1 MVNSYISMKQNENGN
16 SLVAQWLRIRLA
28 GDVGLI
34 PGWGTRIPPASG
46 QLRPLSCNCGARV
59 LRSPRAPQL
68 GRPTHHSEDPEQQT
82 E

>member
-1 MVNSYISMKQNENGN
+1 MKQNENGT

-28 GDVGLI
+28 RDMGSI

-46 QLRPLSCNCGARV
+46 QLSPLSCNYGARV
-59 LRSPRAPQL
+59 LQSPCAPQL
-68 GRPTHHSEDPEQQT
+68 ERPTHHSEDPEQQT